1 MHDDEQTVAALNK
14 LVALQ
19 EQSLALQKQAFEK
32 QQQAIANQQKA
43 IQNQVAT
50 GRIYRISL
58 VVLGLLLVAGAA
70 ALWLF
75 LLLR

>member
-32 QQQAIANQQKA
+32 QQQAVANQQKA
-43 IQNQVAT
+43 IQYQAAT

-58 VVLGLLLVAGAA
+58 VVLGLLLVAGAVA
-70 ALWLF
+70 FWLF
-75 LLLR
+75 LLWR